1 MNIADNFFPS
11 NIAKIL
17 AFEAGLLEDPNVC
30 NWLPTDEV
38 INLIQFQQMSLVASF
53 EDCLTIYCGQD
64 LNQDQIKY
72 LNIIYQV
79 TPKLLPGCLFTAAMK
94 NIAAENEKS
103 IPDMRPIISNFHLA
117 IDQLGKKQRA
127 TT

>member
-17 AFEAGLLEDPNVC
+17 AFEVGLLEDPNVC
-30 NWLPTDEV
+30 NWLLTDEV

-53 EDCLTIYCGQD
+53 EDCLTIYCEQD
-64 LNQDQIKY
+64 LNQDQIKN

-79 TPKLLPGCLFTAAMK
+79 TPKLLPGCLYTAAMK
-94 NIAAENEKS
+94 NIAAENEKFKPNMKS
-103 IPDMRPIISNFHLA
+103 IISNLHVA
-117 IDQLGKKQRA
+117 IDQFGKKQRA
-127 TT
+127 TI